1 MEEREAISAAFAGK
15 GGEELAARCRE
26 CSTSGELL
34 PEALVA
40 EAVAVYKARR
50 ASQALQEVLK
60 TNTELS
66 RELARVMAESGGEPL
81 PRQLRERALEEADTH
96 RAIRAVLS
104 AARDTPL
111 ARELEAQLAA
121 ADGEGSG
128 GLPAELRVRVCA
140 EYRRLK
146 AAGSVV
152 DDADENAVRNIE
164 GGAAMVTAGARDS
177 LASEIEVDGA
187 PATPSV
193 RAELPAPAPPGGDG
207 DSSVPN
213 AAPSPPAA
221 LLPPA
226 PLSSTPSVP
235 APATA
240 ATSEEVQQNA
250 LTPMLTQASLAPFP
264 TPVPPVVPTT
274 PSAAAAELHAAEALA
289 SLASDP
295 AAPQRQVPYA
305 PSGGGGGSI
314 ASALPTTAPVRALAA
329 IATAVGPADA
339 LGVRRLPRES
349 WHPHGAGGGT
359 AAPKTTAAPLP
370 PGGAEAL
377 YALKAAPL
385 ASDPAMVAL
394 LREQDAFVAAQRW
407 AHTNS

>member
-1 MEEREAISAAFAGK
+1 MPS
-15 GGEELAARCRE
+15 
-26 CSTSGELL
+26 
-34 PEALVA
+34 
-40 EAVAVYKARR
+40 
-50 ASQALQEVLK
+50 
-60 TNTELS
+60 
-66 RELARVMAESGGEPL
+66 
-81 PRQLRERALEEADTH
+81 
-96 RAIRAVLS
+96 AVLS

-226 PLSSTPSVP
+226 PLSSTPGP
-235 APATA
+235 AVAVALAVAGRDDFRLEGDTEGA
-240 ATSEEVQQNA
+240 FVLAWVGWEANA
-250 LTPMLTQASLAPFP
+250 L
-264 TPVPPVVPTT
+264 
-274 PSAAAAELHAAEALA
+274 
-289 SLASDP
+289 
-295 AAPQRQVPYA
+295 RK
-305 PSGGGGGSI
+305 
-314 ASALPTTAPVRALAA
+314 R
-329 IATAVGPADA
+329 DA
-339 LGVRRLPRES
+339 G
-349 WHPHGAGGGT
+349 
-359 AAPKTTAAPLP
+359 
-370 PGGAEAL
+370 
-377 YALKAAPL
+377 
-385 ASDPAMVAL
+385 
-394 LREQDAFVAAQRW
+394 
-407 AHTNS
+407 